1 MLQLVS
7 DNAPAGTLAMTRA
20 DAMTQTRIAMSIR
33 AIGREAWD
41 ACFPGEVEGYDY
53 LLAVED
59 AGIEGFVWRYV
70 ALYETGRMIA
80 AMPIFLTEYQLETTV
95 GAGLMRQTVQR
106 IRRHFPDFLTLKLA
120 CLGSPCTE
128 AGVPGFH
135 PDVPAE
141 RRPVLLAALLAGFEG
156 FADSQR
162 CSLRGIKDFPE
173 NQGSALQRVF
183 ETHGYAATAG
193 LPTAWLDVDFSSM
206 EDYLG
211 RLSAGTRK
219 DMRRKLKSSQ
229 HIRTELRTDFAD
241 LLPRVMTLY
250 NETRNRSEWQ
260 FEELTPGYFT
270 GVLDNMP
277 GKSLCFFYFAG
288 ETLLA
293 ANILVRNDNTLI
305 DKFFCM
311 DASEGRKHNLYYLSW
326 FNNLSYC
333 LDRGMS
339 RYQSGQAYY
348 GDKLRLGSQLTVNR
362 MYFKHR
368 NFAVQWLL
376 RLISPWFAVEAPK
389 GQPT

>member
-7 DNAPAGTLAMTRA
+7 DKAPAGMLAMTPA
-20 DAMTQTRIAMSIR
+20 DATPQACIAMSIR
-33 AIGREAWD
+33 AIGRQAWD
-41 ACFPGEVEGYDY
+41 ACFPDEVEGYDY

-59 AGIEGFVWRYV
+59 AGIAGFAWRYV
-70 ALYETGRMIA
+70 VLYETGRMIA
-80 AMPIFLTEYQLETTV
+80 AMPAFLTDYQLDTTLE
-95 GAGLMRQTVQR
+95 AGPMRQAVQR
-106 IRRHFPDFLTLKLA
+106 IRRYAPGFLTLKLA

-135 PDVPAE
+135 PDVPVE
-141 RRPVLLAALLAGFEG
+141 RRPVLLAALVAGFER
-156 FADSQR
+156 FADNER

-173 NQGSALQRVF
+173 NQGAALQRVF
-183 ETHGYAATAG
+183 ENHGYAATTG
-193 LPTAWLDVDFSSM
+193 LPTAWLDVDFTSM
-206 EDYLG
+206 DDYLA

-219 DMRRKLKSSQ
+219 DMRRKLKSTQ
-229 HIRTELRTDFAD
+229 HVRTEMRTDFAD

-250 NETRNRSEWQ
+250 SETRERSDWQ
-260 FEELTPGYFT
+260 FEALTPEYFT

-277 GKSLCFFYFAG
+277 GKSLCFFYYAG

-311 DASEGRKHNLYYLSW
+311 DAAQGREYNLYYLSW

-333 LDRGMS
+333 LEQKIG

-362 MYFKHR
+362 MFFKHR
-368 NFAVQWLL
+368 NVAVQWLL
-376 RLISPWFAVEAPK
+376 RLVSPLFEVDVPEGKLP
-389 GQPT
+389 